1 MTARQI
7 KAYSLLSFPSS
18 FSVKEYPVLDKS
30 LFPDVSA
37 KGAMIVDRKSKV
49 ILYQKNPDIRFAP
62 ASTTKIMTA
71 LVALES
77 FKPEDIL
84 TVLKDSEDVG
94 PVKYRKGEKVKFEDL
109 LYTMMLPS
117 SNDAAEIISENYPGG
132 TLSFV
137 EKMNEKAQELSLRNT
152 HYEEPVGLLDAK
164 NYTSP
169 RDLASLASFA
179 MENMDFAKVVGT
191 KDKIIYD
198 GRNNEPLL
206 LENLNRLLD
215 LAGITGIKTGYT
227 EEAGQVLVTSKTLE
241 SSFGPQSIIVVVMQ
255 SDDRFYDS
263 EVLIDTLSKINF
275 LSIHP

>member
-1 MTARQI
+1 MKDSQRKKNRNYLTLIPLILFLFLILIFSLNIMTARQI

-94 PVKYRKGEKVKFEDL
+94 PVKYRKGE
-109 LYTMMLPS
+109 
-117 SNDAAEIISENYPGG
+117 
-132 TLSFV
+132 
-137 EKMNEKAQELSLRNT
+137 R
-152 HYEEPVGLLDAK
+152 
-164 NYTSP
+164 
-169 RDLASLASFA
+169 
-179 MENMDFAKVVGT
+179 
-191 KDKIIYD
+191 
-198 GRNNEPLL
+198 
-206 LENLNRLLD
+206 
-215 LAGITGIKTGYT
+215 
-227 EEAGQVLVTSKTLE
+227 
-241 SSFGPQSIIVVVMQ
+241 
-255 SDDRFYDS
+255 
-263 EVLIDTLSKINF
+263 
-275 LSIHP
+275 